1 VNAPLVMDMR
11 HFAQL
16 DAAAS
21 ADLAREQLASE
32 IANDPYLLATAIGD
46 RDGADK
52 TLISL
57 CRALSAIY
65 TAGQQATPEQS
76 MALCLAV
83 QAIADDAASYELEC

>member
-1 VNAPLVMDMR
+1 MNAPWVADMR

-16 DAAAS
+16 DAEEAA
-21 ADLAREQLASE
+21 DYARERLAAE
-32 IANDPYLLATAIGD
+32 IAADPCGLATAIGD

-57 CRALSAIY
+57 CLALSAIY